1 MARIYPRLLAG
12 LMLVFVSFASFGAAA
27 QTPPPASAFLWDM
40 RNVQISPDGQYITMI
55 QPYQGRTALVVYNTG
70 GGDPTVIEGGQRTQ
84 DENLEVTDYF
94 WSGDRIVVTVNWND
108 HYQSRY
114 ANFRLE
120 QERLLS
126 VRPDGRDV
134 QVLFESRQNDADDI
148 SIESNIIDQLP
159 GDDDHI
165 LVGLWERVENV
176 GFQTVARVDINTGRS
191 VRVARGSEN
200 TSAWATDSNGNVVA
214 RTDLTDNNELQM
226 MVRSPGAHNWR
237 TVYTNS
243 WFDNQS
249 GQSTLSPITVLDGG
263 QSLYFYSNHEGRIG
277 VYKMDLESGS
287 VERVFLHDWV
297 DVDRL
302 LFSAEEDKL
311 IGVTYTVH
319 MPHVVYFDEEAE
331 ADARRYA
338 RLLLGDDANFDVSD
352 RDLNQLVLVNS
363 ETEDESKRILVTIG
377 PDDPAVYYLMDDDA
391 RSISELGQSYPNLH
405 PDDLGTLSVVT
416 YTARD
421 GREIPGYLALPPG
434 RTAADG
440 PMPFVLW
447 PHGGPN
453 ARDDAT
459 FDLIRQFLA
468 TRGYAVFAPQFR
480 GSRGFGNEFLAAGF
494 REWGTAMQNDLTD
507 ATQYMIDSGIADPDH
522 MCIVGWSYSAYAA
535 IYATIDTPDLYNCAV
550 GINGVYDL
558 PGMMGDLR
566 TSRAWRALDF
576 WKGSMGDDWDALAH
590 VSPNRRVDEIR
601 VPILLIASQE
611 DATVPYEETTRIIG
625 SLQQARIPYEAHI
638 FEHGNHSMDYRPNME
653 ETLQLWENFL
663 ARHM

>member
-40 RNVQISPDGQYITMI
+40 RNVQISPDGQYISMI

-126 VRPDGRDV
+126 VGPDGRDV
-134 QVLFESRQNDADDI
+134 QVLFESRQNDVNDI
-148 SIESNIIDQLP
+148 SRESNIIDTLP
-159 GDDDHI
+159 DDEDHI

-191 VRVARGSEN
+191 VRVAQG
-200 TSAWATDSNGNVVA
+200 TADTTGWATDSNGNVVA
-214 RTDLTDNNELQM
+214 RTDLTDDNQLRM
-226 MVRSPGAHNWR
+226 MVRSPGSHNWR
-237 TVYTNS
+237 TVYTQN
-243 WFDNQS
+243 WFGGDE
-249 GQSTLSPITVLDGG
+249 GQATLDPITVLDSGRT
-263 QSLYFYSNHEGRIG
+263 LYFYSNHEGRIG
-277 VYKMDLESGS
+277 VYKMDLESGA

-297 DVDRL
+297 DAGQLIYD
-302 LFSAEEDKL
+302 EDDDKL
-311 IGVTYTVH
+311 LGVSYMVH
-319 MPHVVYFDEEAE
+319 TPRVTYFDEEAE
-331 ADARRYA
+331 ADARRYT
-338 RLLLGDDANFDVSD
+338 RLLLGNEDYFDQSD
-352 RDLNQLVLVNS
+352 REIGPAVGLNS
-363 ETEDESKRILVTIG
+363 ETDDGTKRILVTFG
-377 PDDPAVYYLMDDDA
+377 PGDPVVYYLMDDTT
-391 RSISELGQSYPNLH
+391 RSISELGQQYPDLS
-405 PDDLGTLSVVT
+405 PDNLGTTSVVT

-421 GREIPGYLALPPG
+421 GMEIPGYLTLPPG

-468 TRGYAVFAPQFR
+468 TRGYAIFAPQFR

-494 REWGTAMQNDLTD
+494 REWGAAMQNDLTD
-507 ATQYMIDSGIADPDH
+507 ATQYMIDSGIADRNH

-535 IYATIDTPDLYNCAV
+535 IYAAIDTPDLYNCAV

-576 WKGSMGDDWDALAH
+576 WKGSMGDDWGGLAN

-601 VPILLIASQE
+601 IPILVIASQE
-611 DATVPYEETTRIIG
+611 DATVPYEETTRLIG
-625 SLQQARIPYEAHI
+625 SLQQARVPYESHI

-653 ETLQLWENFL
+653 ETLRLWENFL